1 MLFKLLDGIELKA
14 LTAPYKAGDK
24 PVQIDNITLDW
35 GQYVGPIPTRAR
47 LVAKMAGPLDPS
59 NPALLPL
66 LVAGIDTAAFDADLG
81 LGWTESTGRFAVS
94 PFKLE
99 VSNLVAASANV
110 SLAQVPR
117 DVFTIDLQQ
126 ATTAA
131 AQIEAEGLDFSLRDL
146 GAVDVLVANYARGH
160 GIPRD
165 AARKAL
171 IDSIKAIGAQMTA
184 ANIDAASAVDAL
196 SRFIE
201 KPRQT
206 LTLKLSPR
214 AKVPAIQLAQLIAID
229 PQSALAQFKI
239 EAQTAP

>member
-1 MLFKLLDGIELKA
+1 MCIRDSNKGAA
-14 LTAPYKAGDK
+14 LT
-24 PVQIDNITLDW
+24 T
-35 GQYVGPIPTRAR
+35 
-47 LVAKMAGPLDPS
+47 
-59 NPALLPL
+59 
-66 LVAGIDTAAFDADLG
+66 F
-81 LGWTESTGRFAVS
+81 
-94 PFKLE
+94 
-99 VSNLVAASANV
+99 V
-110 SLAQVPR
+110 SLAGR
-117 DVFTIDLQQ
+117 FI
-126 ATTAA
+126 
-131 AQIEAEGLDFSLRDL
+131 
-146 GAVDVLVANYARGH
+146 VLKPNKSRSGGVSRRITGDD
-160 GIPRD
+160 RD

>member
-1 MLFKLLDGIELKA
+1 M
-14 LTAPYKAGDK
+14 
-24 PVQIDNITLDW
+24 
-35 GQYVGPIPTRAR
+35 
-47 LVAKMAGPLDPS
+47 
-59 NPALLPL
+59 
-66 LVAGIDTAAFDADLG
+66 
-81 LGWTESTGRFAVS
+81 
-94 PFKLE
+94 
-99 VSNLVAASANV
+99 
-110 SLAQVPR
+110 
-117 DVFTIDLQQ
+117 
-126 ATTAA
+126 
-131 AQIEAEGLDFSLRDL
+131 
-146 GAVDVLVANYARGH
+146 LVANYARGH

-214 AKVPAIQLAQLIAID
+214 AKVPAVQLAQLIAID